1 MADTIAMRLTG
12 TELNEGLQTGS
23 SFLETDNLE
32 GVHHGALG
40 GERLFIFHTGWLT
53 DVVAE
58 FRDHQMSLTVE
69 ILSHLIE
76 AGV

>member
-40 GERLFIFHTGWLT
+40 GECLFTFRIDWLT
-53 DVVAE
+53 DVVEE
-58 FRDHQMSLTVE
+58 FRDHQMSLIVK
-69 ILSHLIE
+69 ILSHLME
-76 AGV
+76 AEV